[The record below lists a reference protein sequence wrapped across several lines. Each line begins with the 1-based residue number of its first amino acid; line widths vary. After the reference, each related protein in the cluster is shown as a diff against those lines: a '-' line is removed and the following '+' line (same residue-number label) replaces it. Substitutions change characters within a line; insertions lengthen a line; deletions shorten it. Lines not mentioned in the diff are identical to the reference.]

1 MRLKAVIALAALA
14 LLALRPPPLWA
25 SVSVTVR
32 IAPEA
37 VVHTDEIS
45 LGDIAAVEGDEALAH
60 RLRQVKLG
68 PAPLPGGSQQIDP
81 GYLRLRLGELRLD
94 PSRVRLSIP
103 EQVLVTRAF
112 QILPGSALVEAVS
125 RQTQQRLD
133 ALAPQGGPWAVVVL
147 SRPADLRVP
156 TGTVDLVTQLQGEPS
171 LQSSLGATVTIKVD
185 GRRYQTVP
193 LSLRVGRYRDVVVA
207 ARALEPRSP
216 LGPGDFRLEPRPS
229 TEIPEGTL
237 SALPGTMDLEVV
249 RPVKA
254 GEALTPALL
263 RQRIVVQRGELVT
276 LLLEGPGFRITSQGV
291 AITDARRG
299 ETLRVLNAASKRE
312 TLGKVE
318 GPGVVRVP
326 FGEQGRE

>member
-14 LLALRPPPLWA
+14 LLALLPPPLWA
-25 SVSVTVR
+25 GVTVR

-37 VVHTDEIS
+37 VVRTDEIS
-45 LGDIAAVEGDEALAH
+45 LGDIAAVEGDEALAR

-68 PAPLPGGSQQIDP
+68 AAPLPGGRQQIDP
-81 GYLRLRLGELRLD
+81 GYLRLRLGDLRLD
-94 PSRVRLSIP
+94 PSRVLLSVP
-103 EQVLVTRAF
+103 ERVVVTRAF
-112 QILPGSALVEAVS
+112 QTLPGSALAEAVT

-171 LQSSLGATVTIKVD
+171 VQSSLGATVTVKVD
-185 GRRYQTVP
+185 GRSYQTVP
-193 LSLRVGRYRDVVVA
+193 LSLRVGRYQDVVVA

-216 LGPGDFRLEPRPS
+216 LGPGDFHLEPRPS
-229 TEIPEGTL
+229 TEIPAGTL
-237 SALPGTMDLEVV
+237 SALPDAMDLEVT
-249 RPVKA
+249 RPVRA
-254 GEALTPALL
+254 GEVLRPALL
-263 RQRIVVQRGELVT
+263 RQRIVIQRGEVVT
-276 LLLEGPGFRITSQGV
+276 LLLEGPGFRITSKGV

-299 ETLRVLNAASKRE
+299 EALRVLNPASKRE

-318 GPGVVRVP
+318 GPGVVRVF
-326 FGEQGRE
+326 FGEQGRER

>member
-1 MRLKAVIALAALA
+1 MRLKAVIVPAALA
-14 LLALRPPPLWA
+14 LLALLPPPLWA
-25 SVSVTVR
+25 GVTVR

-37 VVHTDEIS
+37 VVRTDEIS
-45 LGDIAAVEGDEALAH
+45 LGDIAAVEGEEVLAR

-94 PSRVRLSIP
+94 PSRVQLSIP
-103 EQVLVTRAF
+103 EQVVVTRAY

-133 ALAPQGGPWAVVVL
+133 AQAPQGGPWAVVVL
-147 SRPADLRVP
+147 NRPADLRVP
-156 TGTVDLVTQLQGEPS
+156 TGTVDFVTQLQGEPS
-171 LQSSLGATVTIKVD
+171 LQSSVGATVTVKVD
-185 GRRYQTVP
+185 GRNYQTVP
-193 LSLRVGRYRDVVVA
+193 LSLRVGRYKDVVVA

-229 TEIPEGTL
+229 TEIPAGAL
-237 SALPGTMDLEVV
+237 SALPDTMDLEVT
-249 RPVKA
+249 RPVTA
-254 GEALTPALL
+254 GEVLRPALL
-263 RQRIVVQRGELVT
+263 RQRIVVQRGELVR
-276 LLLEGPGFRITSQGV
+276 LLLEGPGFQISSQGV

-299 ETLRVLNAASKRE
+299 ETLRVLNPASKRE

-326 FGEQGRE
+326 FREQGRER

>member
-1 MRLKAVIALAALA
+1 MRLKALIAFAALA
-14 LLALRPPPLWA
+14 LLALLPPPLWA
-25 SVSVTVR
+25 GVTVR

-37 VVHTDEIS
+37 VVRTDEIS
-45 LGDIAAVEGDEALAH
+45 LGDVATVEGDETLAR

-81 GYLRLRLGELRLD
+81 GYLRLRLGELHLE

-103 EQVLVTRAF
+103 EQVVVTRAF

-125 RQTQQRLD
+125 RQIQQRLD

-171 LQSSLGATVTIKVD
+171 PQSSLGATVTIKVD
-185 GRRYQTVP
+185 GRSYQTVP
-193 LSLRVGRYRDVVVA
+193 LSVRVGRYQDVVVA

-216 LGPGDFRLEPRPS
+216 LGPGDFRVEPRPS
-229 TEIPEGTL
+229 TEIPAGTL
-237 SALPGTMDLEVV
+237 SALPDAMDLEVT
-249 RPVKA
+249 RPVRA

-263 RQRIVVQRGELVT
+263 RQRIVVRRGELVT
-276 LLLEGPGFRITSQGV
+276 LVLEGPGFRILAQGV
-291 AITDARRG
+291 AVADARRG
-299 ETLRVLNAASKRE
+299 ETLRVLNPASKRE
-312 TLGKVE
+312 ALGKVE
-318 GPGVVRVP
+318 GPGLVRVP
-326 FGEQGRE
+326 FGEPGRER